1 MAKEIRDLEEI
12 RSSAEDA
19 AVRTFAKGSGK
30 MQHVHDI
37 EENAVNG
44 IVEQH
49 VHEHDHENDHGHVP
63 AHSHGEGVAHEHLHE
78 HEHDHDHDHD
88 HDHGHEHSH
97 DHDHEHSHDHDHD
110 HGHDHG
116 HEHSHDHGHEHG
128 PGCCGDEPHDH
139 SEHELAHH
147 NASYTHEAHLAG
159 HPDNCE
165 CPSCNSH
172 EEYCDYCGES
182 LAHCKCRMPDADDV
196 KRVYSLINLDC
207 PICAAKIEHKIK
219 SLPGV
224 SYAAVSFVTKQLRV
238 SAKNPDAMLPVF
250 QEICRSFLSY
260 VTVVPR
266 EEGPEESKKFRT
278 YKVDGLDCAA
288 CSIKVQD
295 AIAAIPGVKN
305 ATLVYE
311 TGQLRVTADNYDD
324 LLAKMQTAAAKAEDG
339 VTITERVRAVAQK
352 KYRTYK
358 VDGLDCAACSVKV
371 QDAIAAIPIVDE
383 AVLVY
388 ETGQLRVSARSYD
401 GLLPLMQAAADKA
414 EEGVT
419 ITEKEQ
425 FGAAAKYRTYDVQG
439 LDCAACATKVEDA
452 IKAMPEVEDAV
463 LVYATGQLRVTARS
477 YDGLTAK
484 LQAVTDKVED
494 GVTIVERADNAP
506 VPERKKAEKKSFLSE
521 NARELF
527 ELVVGGVIFI
537 VTEWLGLVP
546 EEYHMYF
553 LVVAYIIL
561 GWKIVLTALKN
572 LTKGEFFDENFL
584 MTVATLGAFAIQA
597 WEEAVGVI
605 FFYRVGEWFQ
615 DRAADRSRDQIMD
628 AVDMRPEVVNLLV
641 GDDVKVIPSAEA
653 RVGDI
658 LLVRVGDRIPLD
670 GVVIEGESLLDTSPV
685 TGEPVP
691 VRKTYGDE
699 VLSGCVNTSGMLKI
713 RVEKELQESMVT
725 KILDSVENAA
735 ANKPYIDKFI
745 TRFARVYTPIVVGL
759 AILVAVVPS
768 LITGDWH
775 KWIYTALTFLVI
787 SCPCALVL
795 SVPLSFF
802 AGIGAGSKLGI
813 LFKGGNAMEMLKN
826 VAAVVM
832 DKTGTVTKGNFVLQ
846 QVNPAGSV
854 SEDEILR
861 ETAGMEQ
868 VSTHP
873 IAVSIVNAAK
883 EKNLT
888 LQRPDRFEEI
898 AGEGLVAYYGKDVL
912 LAGNTR
918 LMNRYKIDFSGYKAA
933 DYGSEVLVAKN
944 GTYLGSMLIRDTLKD
959 DAKQAVADITKLGLT
974 TVMLTGDARKEAEA
988 VAKEAGIQE
997 VRAELLPQDKLN
1009 EMNNLRNKF
1018 GGVMFVGDGI
1028 NDAPVLAGADV
1039 GAAMGSGADAA
1050 IEAADV
1056 VFMNSE
1062 MSAIP
1067 KAIAIAKAVNSVAW
1081 QNVAFALVVKV
1092 IIMVAGLFGYA
1103 SMWAAVF
1110 ADTGVSVLCV
1120 LNACRVL
1127 YKKF

>member
-1 MAKEIRDLEEI
+1 MPD
-12 RSSAEDA
+12 
-19 AVRTFAKGSGK
+19 
-30 MQHVHDI
+30 
-37 EENAVNG
+37 
-44 IVEQH
+44 
-49 VHEHDHENDHGHVP
+49 
-63 AHSHGEGVAHEHLHE
+63 
-78 HEHDHDHDHD
+78 
-88 HDHGHEHSH
+88 
-97 DHDHEHSHDHDHD
+97 
-110 HGHDHG
+110 
-116 HEHSHDHGHEHG
+116 
-128 PGCCGDEPHDH
+128 
-139 SEHELAHH
+139 
-147 NASYTHEAHLAG
+147 
-159 HPDNCE
+159 HPDTCDCE
-165 CPSCNSH
+165 VCNSH
-172 EEYCDYCGES
+172 EEYCDFCGES
-182 LAHCKCRMPDADDV
+182 LAHCKCRMPDADNV

-207 PICAAKIEHKIK
+207 PICASKIEHKIK

-224 SYAAVSFVTKQLRV
+224 SYATVSYSTKQLRV

-266 EEGPEESKKFRT
+266 EEGPESSDKFHT
-278 YKVDGLDCAA
+278 YDVKGLDCAA

-295 AIAAIPGVKN
+295 AISAIPGVKM

-311 TGQLRVTADNYDD
+311 TGQLRVTAEDYDG
-324 LLAKMQTAAAKAEDG
+324 LLPKLQAAAEKAEDG
-339 VTITERVRAVAQK
+339 VIITERLRATARK
-352 KYRTYK
+352 KYRVYK
-358 VDGLDCAACSVKV
+358 VEGLDCAACSLKV
-371 QDAIAAIPIVDE
+371 QDAIAALPIVDD
-383 AVLVY
+383 AILVY

-401 GLLPLMQAAADKA
+401 GLLPLMQTAADKV
-414 EEGVT
+414 EEGVK
-419 ITEKEQ
+419 ISEKEQ
-425 FGAAAKYRTYDVQG
+425 FGTGKSRTYDVQG
-439 LDCAACATKVEDA
+439 LDCAVCAGKVEDA

-463 LVYATGQLRVTARS
+463 LVYATGQLRVTAKS
-477 YDGLTAK
+477 YDGLTEK
-484 LQAVTDKVED
+484 LQAAADKVED
-494 GVTIVERADNAP
+494 GITILERADNAP
-506 VPERKKAEKKSFLSE
+506 IPEREREKKSFLSE

-527 ELVVGGVIFI
+527 ELVTGGVIFI
-537 VTEWLGLVP
+537 ATEWLGLVP
-546 EEYHMYF
+546 EEYHMYC
-553 LVVAYIIL
+553 LVIAYVIL
-561 GWKIVLTALKN
+561 GWKIVFTALKN
-572 LTKGEFFDENFL
+572 LAKGEFFDENFL
-584 MTVATLGAFAIQA
+584 MTVATLGAFAIEA

-605 FFYRVGEWFQ
+605 FFYRIGEWFQ

-628 AVDMRPEVVNLLV
+628 AVDMRPEVVNLLI
-641 GDDVKVIPSAEA
+641 GEDVKVIPSAEA

-670 GVVIEGESLLDTSPV
+670 GVVIDGESLLDTSPV

-691 VRKTYGDE
+691 VRKAYGDE

-759 AILVAVVPS
+759 ALLVAVVPS
-768 LITGDWH
+768 LVTGDWH

-832 DKTGTVTKGNFVLQ
+832 DKTGTVTKGNFVVQ
-846 QVNPAGSV
+846 QIIPAAGAD
-854 SEDEILR
+854 ENEILR
-861 ETAGMEQ
+861 ATAGAEQ

-873 IAVSIVNAAK
+873 IAVSIVTAAK
-883 EKNLT
+883 ERNLP
-888 LQRPDRFEEI
+888 LARPDRFDEI
-898 AGEGLVAYYGKDVL
+898 AGEGLVAHFGRDVL
-912 LAGNTR
+912 LVGNTR
-918 LMNRYKIDFSGYKAA
+918 LMDRYRVDYRGYRPA

-944 GTYLGSMLIRDTLKD
+944 GAFLGNIFINDTLKE
-959 DAKQAVADITKLGLT
+959 DAKQAVSDIADLGLT
-974 TVMLTGDARKEAEA
+974 TVMLTGDARREAEA
-988 VAKEAGIQE
+988 VAKLAGIQE
-997 VRAELLPQDKLN
+997 VRAELLPQDKLK
-1009 EMNNLRNKF
+1009 EMNELRNKY

-1062 MSAIP
+1062 MGAIP
-1067 KAIAIAKAVNSVAW
+1067 KAIAIAKEVNSVAW
-1081 QNVAFALVVKV
+1081 QNVVFALVVKV
-1092 IIMVAGLFGYA
+1092 VIMAAGLFGYA

-1120 LNACRVL
+1120 LNACRIL
-1127 YKKF
+1127 YRKF